1 MSEELLL
8 TFRSPP
14 LPFFIESN
22 RRTYQAGEEH
32 PNRTNIGVFDM
43 LFVHEGAL
51 HLAEGDNKWLLGPGD
66 VLILRPDSYH
76 YSYQPCQETTVFD
89 WIHFQTVGA
98 WEETEGSQ
106 SGSLRGDYYTY
117 AIRLPKKFT
126 CLTRTKRSSSSHS
139 CMMQRK
145 ARRMARSGSGS
156 SVFCIYCKCWMKA
169 GVRMPQEQ
177 AYRWQNVLR
186 PI

>member
-1 MSEELLL
+1 MGQYINTNLHSCTRRDCRVRGTAANVSFAAAAL
-8 TFRSPP
+8 
-14 LPFFIESN
+14 FIESN

-106 SGSLRGDYYTY
+106 SGSLRETI
-117 AIRLPKKFT
+117 IRMLFGCRKNSPVLPGRSEAH
-126 CLTRTKRSSSSHS
+126 LRT
-139 CMMQRK
+139 
-145 ARRMARSGSGS
+145 AA
-156 SVFCIYCKCWMKA
+156 
-169 GVRMPQEQ
+169 
-177 AYRWQNVLR
+177 
-186 PI
+186 